1 MVTSTCV
8 IVWLTISH
16 YIVLAIFG
24 NRDFFLKLHHQ
35 CFVFITSWIC
45 YNLTPPAN
53 FVCSIHLGSVAM
65 SYTCTLWTR
74 SYFCYIC
81 IKWIHFRGH
90 LINPWHQHLCCAGRV
105 LLPVYVCIES
115 NKYSFWCGLILPSLA
130 YTICQ
135 LLHIMKEYQTC
146 IFIPLDLIFRVLSSI
161 TFICFLFIL
170 NFLNWFTSIT
180 YILNALSESLHAI
193 FQFLKTKYNVFKH

>member
-1 MVTSTCV
+1 MLLCGLRYLIILSWQSLGTGISFRSF
-8 IVWLTISH
+8 TIS
-16 YIVLAIFG
+16 VLYLSHRESAIIW
-24 NRDFFLKLHHQ
+24 LHLQ
-35 CFVFITSWIC
+35 
-45 YNLTPPAN
+45 LLN

-90 LINPWHQHLCCAGRV
+90 LIKPWHQHLCFAGRV

-115 NKYSFWCGLILPSLA
+115 NKYSFWWGLILPSLA

-146 IFIPLDLIFRVLSSI
+146 IFIPLDLIFRVLSII

-170 NFLNWFTSIT
+170 NFLNWFTTIT
-180 YILNALSESLHAI
+180 YILNALTESLHAI

>member
-1 MVTSTCV
+1 MYTMNKELLLLHMYKMNSFSRASHKTMTST
-8 IVWLTISH
+8 S
-16 YIVLAIFG
+16 
-24 NRDFFLKLHHQ
+24 
-35 CFVFITSWIC
+35 CFV
-45 YNLTPPAN
+45 
-53 FVCSIHLGSVAM
+53 
-65 SYTCTLWTR
+65 
-74 SYFCYIC
+74 
-81 IKWIHFRGH
+81 
-90 LINPWHQHLCCAGRV
+90 GRV
-105 LLPVYVCIES
+105 LLPVYVCIER
-115 NKYSFWCGLILPSLA
+115 NKYSFWWGLILPSLA

-180 YILNALSESLHAI
+180 YILNALTESLHAI